1 MARSR
6 AGLSLGLVLAALFVV
21 GPAFGAKPK
30 DAQAQKAIKEAVEKD
45 FLETRFDAAES
56 TLRGAVA
63 KCGQDGCTP
72 SVKAKLL
79 AALGSVLAAGKR
91 QLGDARDTFVEA
103 LLIDKSVTPNP
114 DIASPEADFAFEQ
127 AKKQLGKGGGARA
140 PVDAPPTS
148 KPKPPKV
155 DDTGKGEGA
164 ACKHDEDCS
173 GNLACQD
180 GTCALV
186 PDAPGVKKKPDGDK
200 PPEDDKDKD
209 DKGESEKKNWFSI
222 EFVPDL
228 AIFSGADVCTKT
240 GQSTGH
246 FYCLRSDKTHYLGTP
261 EIGNGDNVT
270 LGLAPATMR
279 VVLGYERIVAS
290 NVGLGVKVG
299 FAFNGATEGARSFLP
314 VHLEGRVGYYIGS
327 KPFVGRGVRPEVF
340 LAAGVAQVDS
350 HIDVQVLED
359 GSKCGAANPGATMG
373 PGSQCTKPAP
383 GDSQKEPRTQT
394 LTAYKQAGPGFAGG
408 GIMLAIAP
416 VDSFE
421 FLVGGRASVTFPSVV
436 TVISAGSRL
445 RVQGS

>member
-1 MARSR
+1 MARFR
-6 AGLSLGLVLAALFVV
+6 AGCSVSLVLAAFFVA

-30 DAQAQKAIKEAVEKD
+30 DAQAQKAIKDAVEKD

-56 TLRGAVA
+56 TLRGAIA
-63 KCGQDGCTP
+63 KCGNDGCTP

-103 LLIDKSVTPNP
+103 LLIDKAVTPNP

-127 AKKQLGKGGGARA
+127 AKKQLGKGGGAAKA
-140 PVDAPPTS
+140 PVEATPAP

-155 DDTGKGEGA
+155 EDNGKGEGV

-186 PDAPGVKKKPDGDK
+186 PDAPGGKKKPEAEK
-200 PPEDDKDKD
+200 PPEEDKDP
-209 DKGESEKKNWFSI
+209 KGEVEKKNWFSI

-228 AIFSGADVCTKT
+228 AIFAGNNVCSPV
-240 GQSTGH
+240 GQAQDH
-246 FYCLRSDKTHYLGTP
+246 FYCLRSDKTHYLGSPT
-261 EIGNGDNVT
+261 INNGDNVT

-290 NVGLGVKVG
+290 NVGLGAKVG
-299 FAFNGATEGARSFLP
+299 FAFNGATDGGASFLP
-314 VHLEGRVGYYIGS
+314 GHLEGRIGYYLGS

-350 HIDVQVLED
+350 HINVQVLED
-359 GSKCGAANPGATMG
+359 GNSCGAANPGSTNS
-373 PGSQCTKPAP
+373 PCTKPAK

-408 GIMLAIAP
+408 GVMLAIAP

-421 FLVGGRASVTFPSVV
+421 FRVGGRASVTFPSVV
-436 TVISAGSRL
+436 TVISPEVGFAFGF
-445 RVQGS
+445 

>member
-1 MARSR
+1 LMARSR
-6 AGLSLGLVLAALFVV
+6 AGLTLGLVLAAFFVA
-21 GPAFGAKPK
+21 GLAFGAKPK

-45 FLETRFDAAES
+45 FLETRFDAAET
-56 TLRGAVA
+56 TLRGAIA

-103 LLIDKSVTPNP
+103 LLIDKAITPNP

-127 AKKQLGKGGGARA
+127 AKKQLGKGGGKA
-140 PVDAPPTS
+140 PADSPPTS
-148 KPKPPKV
+148 TPKPKPKPSKV
-155 DDTGKGEGA
+155 EDDGKGEGA

-186 PDAPGVKKKPDGDK
+186 PDAPGGKKKPEADK
-200 PPEDDKDKD
+200 PPEEDKDA
-209 DKGESEKKNWFSI
+209 KGEVEKKNWFSI

-228 AIFSGADVCTKT
+228 AIFAGSNVCSQSGQAQD
-240 GQSTGH
+240 H
-246 FYCLRSDKTHYLGTP
+246 FFCLRSDKTHYRGTP
-261 EIGNGDNVT
+261 TLNNGDNVT

-279 VVLGYERIVAS
+279 VVLGFERIVAN
-290 NVGLGVKVG
+290 NVGLGARVG
-299 FAFNGATEGARSFLP
+299 FAFNGATDGGASFLP
-314 VHLEGRVGYYIGS
+314 VHLEGRVGYYLGR

-359 GSKCGAANPGATMG
+359 GNACGAANPGSTSS
-373 PGSQCTKPAP
+373 PCTKPAK
-383 GDSQKEPRTQT
+383 GDSQKEQRTQT
-394 LTAYKQAGPGFAGG
+394 LTAYKQGGPGFAGG
-408 GIMLAIAP
+408 GIMIAIAP

-421 FLVGGRASVTFPSVV
+421 FIVGGRASVTFPSVV
-436 TVISAGSRL
+436 TVISPEVGFALGF
-445 RVQGS
+445 